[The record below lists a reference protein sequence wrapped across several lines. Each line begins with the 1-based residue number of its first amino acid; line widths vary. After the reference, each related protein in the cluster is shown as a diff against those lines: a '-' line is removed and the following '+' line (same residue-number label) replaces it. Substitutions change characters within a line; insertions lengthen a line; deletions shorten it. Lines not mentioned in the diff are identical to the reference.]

1 MVKNKA
7 ISLSVDAVG
16 IAGVARFAD
25 APPGKRPQDLLPN
38 AKSVVVFGIKIL
50 DGVME
55 TLIKAYE
62 SQDKSIQGIFGT
74 WGCTTIPSFHL
85 GNVSVTLAKYI
96 EETFGAFALPTT
108 SGAFQTKS
116 AFSQRRAAVAAG
128 LGEMGWMGRVLT
140 PEHGPRMVWGSVITD
155 LELEEDPLYSGP
167 RLCNPEACGFQC
179 AKACPVNA
187 IPKDLGEA
195 AEYHI
200 AGVQQTLG
208 DIDYNRCKCA
218 CLGFVQV
225 IGQKAASVAH
235 SDGYT
240 SNVNVRKIEYGRVDI
255 SKRMSDGEFREIFDT
270 TPCDSASQTLQA
282 FPNWKC
288 SVCLGYCPQGGRDE
302 KFGGIDYQFHY
313 KKPEPIP
320 EKDAV
325 TTYDGIK
332 MRNTSGKED
341 A

>member
-1 MVKNKA
+1 MDAAQMIKEKA
-7 ISLSVDAVG
+7 MSLSVDMVG
-16 IAGVARFAD
+16 IAGVDRFDD
-25 APPGKRPQDLLPN
+25 APAGKHPRDLLPN
-38 AKSVVVFGIKIL
+38 AKSVVAFGIKIL

-74 WGCTTIPSFHL
+74 WGCTTIPNFHL
-85 GNVSVTLAKYI
+85 GNVSMTLAKYI

-155 LELEEDPLYSGP
+155 LELEEDPLYHGP
-167 RLCNPEACGFQC
+167 QLCDPEKCGFRC

-187 IPKDLGEA
+187 IPASACERAD
-195 AEYHI
+195 YSI
-200 AGVQQTLG
+200 AGRPQNLA
-208 DIDYNRCKCA
+208 DIDYNKCKCA

-225 IGQKAASVAH
+225 ISQKTETVTH
-235 SDGYT
+235 SDGYS
-240 SNVNVRKIEYGRVDI
+240 SNPGGPKLVNCPVDLT
-255 SKRMSDGEFREIFDT
+255 KRMSDEEFQHIFET
-270 TPCDSASQTLQA
+270 IGRVSNAHTLQA
-282 FPNWKC
+282 YPNWKC
-288 SVCLGYCPQGGRDE
+288 SVCLGYCPSGDREG

-313 KKPEPIP
+313 QKER
-320 EKDAV
+320 EN
-325 TTYDGIK
+325 DG
-332 MRNTSGKED
+332 
-341 A
+341 